1 MTEDRECCRHSKATL
16 RRSVQELDSKIV
28 AACND
33 LLRLRS
39 YTPRMVVDNSNESA
53 RLKRVCEQREALLKK
68 RLREAISSKLLCTYR
83 EVCEQSLAEQ
93 GRSIPVAVTSR
104 QVQLLHHIHTMT
116 IFDNQR
122 DLLDKHKSQ
131 EYVALE
137 NEVNKIQQEQSM
149 NENRILRDIIELED
163 QIANLEKQLN
173 DCQLLTTKSR
183 VPLLRKTKE
192 CVLSSRTLE
201 TTLSDSL
208 SLGDDEYLTEFVPK
222 LDLSPTM
229 SAPGR
234 PKGLIK
240 MSSQEKA
247 RLTTAQ
253 NI

>member
-1 MTEDRECCRHSKATL
+1 MTEDREYCRLSKATL

-39 YTPRMVVDNSNESA
+39 YTPRMVVDNSNERA

-68 RLREAISSKLLCTYR
+68 RLQEAISSKLLCTYQ

-131 EYVALE
+131 EYVDLE

-149 NENRILRDIIELED
+149 NENRILRDNRVGGPDYEFGKAAKRLPTSHNKVSST
-163 QIANLEKQLN
+163 IASKNQRVRFV
-173 DCQLLTTKSR
+173 KSDAGNYFIR
-183 VPLLRKTKE
+183 FPLSWR
-192 CVLSSRTLE
+192 
-201 TTLSDSL
+201 
-208 SLGDDEYLTEFVPK
+208 
-222 LDLSPTM
+222 
-229 SAPGR
+229 
-234 PKGLIK
+234 
-240 MSSQEKA
+240 
-247 RLTTAQ
+247 
-253 NI
+253 